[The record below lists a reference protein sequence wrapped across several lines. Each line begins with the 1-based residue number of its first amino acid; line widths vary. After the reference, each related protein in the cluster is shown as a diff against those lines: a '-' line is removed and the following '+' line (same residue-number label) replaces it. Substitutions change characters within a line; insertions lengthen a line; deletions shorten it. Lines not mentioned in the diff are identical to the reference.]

1 MIKESNLVLNL
12 ELEVLSISALLSGI
26 FELLMSNLK
35 RFDRNY
41 QLYKILFLTT
51 DSYENND
58 GR

>member
-12 ELEVLSISALLSGI
+12 ELEVLSISVLLNGI
-26 FELLMSNLK
+26 FELLMSNLE